1 MPAVFNA
8 QLSEVGGKYNIV
20 NIIMSEAKYIL
31 PNAKYVALPNE
42 VALRLKNE
50 LNQGK
55 LIYIRKEFVDNPV
68 SKDIPFEHF
77 NIELP
82 KELNQKKSAAKARV
96 HQKISAYTSMLT
108 AFDALEFW
116 LISSKLTAMGF
127 NVMDESNKEQ
137 TYLNIIQT
145 GNDDLITDLERFL
158 EVKDIFDNMMRKYRE
173 LKRYFKEIDECDDE
187 KELEE
192 VIDYNKGWLAN

>member
-173 LKRYFKEIDECDDE
+173 LKRYFREINDCDDR
-187 KELEE
+187 KR
-192 VIDYNKGWLAN
+192 IRGCN

>member
-1 MPAVFNA
+1 MPSVFNA

-187 KELEE
+187 KR
-192 VIDYNKGWLAN
+192 IRGSN

>member
-8 QLSEVGGKYNIV
+8 QLSEVGGKYNVV

-145 GNDDLITDLERFL
+145 GNEDLISDLERFL
-158 EVKDIFDNMMRKYRE
+158 EVKDIFDN
-173 LKRYFKEIDECDDE
+173 DDE
-187 KELEE
+187 KISWIETIL
-192 VIDYNKGWLAN
+192 

>member
-8 QLSEVGGKYNIV
+8 QLSEVGGKYNVV